1 MRFLS
6 ASALWW
12 LLLAGPIVLLYI
24 LRKRRQRLVVP
35 STLLWRRALDEIE
48 ATVPFKRL
56 RRNLLLLLQ
65 LLALAAIVLALARP
79 ALNSTALVSGST
91 VIIIDATASMGARD
105 ENGGRASRMDR
116 AKQLAREMIAGLGGG
131 RRAALVE
138 ASSKA
143 VLRSP
148 LTADAAALVAAI
160 DQVDQT
166 DAAGD
171 TAEAIILARQI
182 IKAEPDPSIVLIG
195 DGGGTGSEP
204 IDAGAV
210 PTRFVRV
217 GTRSDNV
224 GIIAMN
230 SRRLPDGRQELFA
243 SVANFGDSSRTFGVE
258 LKLDGKLVD
267 ARTVSI
273 GGRPGSNGGSDLP
286 DRRAITWDALP
297 QSGGL
302 AELRLDI
309 EDDLAA
315 DNVAYA
321 MVPDSRLLRVGIA
334 SDNRFLLQALAVN
347 PDLEIVGVGTA
358 VTSSPFDLV
367 VAEGQLASE
376 FLATGRSVLAVNPSD
391 VRGIWTAASSSG
403 GSETEGRVTG
413 SRSAPAEQSPVEAPV
428 SVDHSHPVNDYLSY
442 SEVHVTGARGRA
454 AAPWLKPIVSDGRG
468 GLIWAGEDAG
478 RRVVVIGF
486 DLAASDFPLETDFP
500 VLIADSI
507 NWLAARGVMQDS
519 DRVIRAGQPVT
530 LQSSAQT
537 VSISMPSGQSRA
549 VQARDGVASFSET
562 DNVGLYIPSGGAPI
576 AASLLSESES
586 DTQPREVAIKRTG
599 DTGAQAAEARSQREI
614 WRWLLLGALAVLG
627 FEWWTYLK
635 RSGR

>member
-1 MRFLS
+1 M
-6 ASALWW
+6 
-12 LLLAGPIVLLYI
+12 
-24 LRKRRQRLVVP
+24 P

-91 VIIIDATASMGARD
+91 VIIVDATASMGARD
-105 ENGGRASRMDR
+105 ENGGRASRLDR
-116 AKQLAREMIAGLGGG
+116 AKQLAREMISGLGGG

-143 VLRSP
+143 VLKSP
-148 LTADAAALVAAI
+148 LTADAAALAAAI

-166 DAAGD
+166 DVAGD

-195 DGGGTGSEP
+195 DGGGMGSEP

-243 SVANFGDSSRTFGVE
+243 SIANFGDSSRTFGVE

-273 GGRPGSNGGSDLP
+273 GGRPGSNGSSDLP
-286 DRRAITWDALP
+286 DRRAITCDALP

-321 MVPDSRLLRVGIA
+321 MVPNSRLLRVGIA
-334 SDNRFLLQALAVN
+334 GANRFLLQALAVN
-347 PDLEIVGVGTA
+347 PDLETVGVGTA

-367 VAEGQLASE
+367 VAEGRLASE

-403 GSETEGRVTG
+403 GSETEGRAPG
-413 SRSAPAEQSPVEAPV
+413 SRSAPAEQSPI
-428 SVDHSHPVNDYLSY
+428 SVDHSHPVNNYLSY
-442 SEVHVTGARGRA
+442 SDLHVTGERGRA
-454 AAPWLKPIVSDGRG
+454 AASWLKPIVSDGRG
-468 GLIWAGEDAG
+468 GLIWGGEDAG

-507 NWLAARGVMQDS
+507 NWLAARGVTQDS

-549 VQARDGVASFSET
+549 VQARDGEASFSET

-599 DTGAQAAEARSQREI
+599 DTGPHAAEARSQREL

-627 FEWWTYLK
+627 FEWWAYLK
-635 RSGR
+635 RSAR